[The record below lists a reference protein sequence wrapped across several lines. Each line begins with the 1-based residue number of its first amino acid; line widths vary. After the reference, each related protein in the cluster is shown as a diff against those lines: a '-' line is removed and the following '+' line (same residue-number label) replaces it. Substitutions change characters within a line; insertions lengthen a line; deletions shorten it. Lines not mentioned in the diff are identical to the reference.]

1 MVEELIQADSVHVR
15 KILNHTPKF
24 LTTEV
29 LEDGS
34 VMELLNQL
42 NYFSSEEVAIIE
54 SLRDD
59 LKKMG
64 QYISSIVQMKG
75 ETPFRTVLGSLR
87 NSYQQQPAYERLL
100 QLLYSFLVRGVLVHA
115 CTCMCVC
122 ASGICSCVGRCNGL

>member
-1 MVEELIQADSVHVR
+1 MEELIQADSVHVR

-24 LTTEV
+24 LTAEV

-42 NYFSSEEVAIIE
+42 NYFSSEEVAVIE

-64 QYISSIVQMKG
+64 QYISNVVQSKG
-75 ETPFRTVLGSLR
+75 ETPFRHFIDSLR
-87 NSYQQQPAYERLL
+87 KGYEQMPTYERLL
-100 QLLYSFLVRGVLVHA
+100 QLLYSFLVRGA
-115 CTCMCVC
+115 
-122 ASGICSCVGRCNGL
+122 